1 MKQIVNSVLGFGIGD
16 AMGVPI
22 EFKKRE
28 ELVKNPVVKMEGY
41 GTYDVPKGTW
51 SDDTSMVLA
60 TIDSLISLHEINY
73 DDIMKRFCDWINN
86 AKYTATGV
94 VFDIG
99 VTTKESILKYYM
111 NNIEATSC
119 GSASINNNGNGSLMR
134 MLPIALYTY
143 YEDIVDDRLLDIVK
157 KASMITHAH
166 EYSIMGCYIFVKYV
180 HFLLAGY
187 NKFKAYEMVKELNY
201 YKFSE
206 NARRVYK
213 RFLTTDIYKLDLDYI
228 ESDGYVV
235 HTLEA
240 VIWTFLNTNSFKES
254 IIGAINLGDDTD
266 TISALVGAL
275 SAMIY
280 GVDED
285 LLNEMQNKDEL
296 ISYAHRFDEELRL
309 NILKFDEVI
318 DDRYGITLG
327 YKDVFFIKT
336 ELNGTIYGNQNRY
349 LKIAKRINF
358 KYGLTVIVASNLSDV
373 NLEDDFNEVSKYL
386 ENKKIY
392 FMGMANGGTLAIQNE
407 NISLKIEK
415 MLLVNLPLM
424 INLHKT
430 KEGILNYKG
439 RLICVYGSKDS
450 SFNYLPLIQ
459 DFRNVNIAVI
469 PNQDHNFSNGD
480 EFLYLPDKYLFNEFE
495 EINESINY

>member
-1 MKQIVNSVLGFGIGD
+1 MKQIVNSVLGFAIGD
-16 AMGVPI
+16 AMGVPV

-41 GTYDVPKGTW
+41 GTYEVPAGVW

-60 TIDSLISLHEINY
+60 TIDSLINLHEINY
-73 DDIMKRFCDWINN
+73 EDMMKRFCDWINN

-99 VTTKESILKYYM
+99 ITTKESILKYYM
-111 NNIEATSC
+111 NKIEPVKC
-119 GSASINNNGNGSLMR
+119 GGASINNNGNGSLMR

-143 YEDIVDDRLLDIVK
+143 YEDIVDDRLLDIIK
-157 KASMITHAH
+157 NASSLTHAH

-180 HFLLAGY
+180 HFLLSGY

-228 ESDGYVV
+228 ESSGYVV

-240 VIWTFLNTNSFKES
+240 VIWIFLNTNSFKES
-254 IIGAINLGDDTD
+254 IIGAINLGNDTD
-266 TISALVGAL
+266 TIGALVGSLAGL
-275 SAMIY
+275 IY
-280 GVDED
+280 GIDED
-285 LLNEMQNKDEL
+285 LLNEVKNKDEL
-296 ISYAHRFDEELRL
+296 ISFAHRFDEELRL

-318 DDRYGITLG
+318 DDKYGITLG
-327 YKDVFFIKT
+327 YKDVLFIKT
-336 ELNGTIYGNQNRY
+336 ELNGSIYGNQNRY
-349 LKIAKRINF
+349 LKMAKRINF
-358 KYGLTVIVASNLSDV
+358 KYGLTVIVANNLLDM
-373 NLEDDFNEVSKYL
+373 NLENDFENVKDYL
-386 ENKKIY
+386 NDKKIY
-392 FMGMANGGTLAIQNE
+392 FMGMANGGAQAIQNS
-407 NISLKIEK
+407 NVSVKISK

-430 KEGILNYKG
+430 KEGIKNYKG
-439 RLICVYGSKDS
+439 RLTCVFGSKDS

-459 DFRNVNIAVI
+459 DFRNVNIVVI

-480 EFLYLPDKYLFNEFE
+480 DFLYLAEKYLFTDLKGRE
-495 EINESINY
+495 E

>member
-1 MKQIVNSVLGFGIGD
+1 MKKIVNSILGFAIGD

-28 ELVKNPVVKMEGY
+28 GLIDNPVIKMEGY
-41 GTYDVPKGTW
+41 GTYDVPKGSW

-60 TIDSLISLHEINY
+60 TIDSLLHLHKIDY
-73 DDIMKRFCDWINN
+73 DDIMKRFCEWINN

-99 VTTKESILKYYM
+99 ITTKESILKYYM
-111 NNIEATSC
+111 NRIEAIKC
-119 GSASINNNGNGSLMR
+119 GGASINNNGNGSLMR

-143 YEDIVDDRLLDIVK
+143 FEDITDDRLLGIVK
-157 KASMITHAH
+157 DASSLTHAH

-180 HFLLAGY
+180 HFLLSGV
-187 NKFKAYEMVKELNY
+187 NKFQAYEKVKELNY

-228 ESDGYVV
+228 RSSGYVV
-235 HTLEA
+235 DTLEA
-240 VIWTFLNTNSFKES
+240 VIWTFLNTNSFMES
-254 IIGAINLGDDTD
+254 VIGAINLGDDTD
-266 TISALVGAL
+266 TIGAL
-275 SAMIY
+275 TGALAGMVY
-280 GVDED
+280 GANED
-285 LLNEMQNKDEL
+285 LLNDLQNKNYL
-296 ISYAHRFDEELRL
+296 VSMAHKFDEELRL

-318 DDRYGITLG
+318 DDKYGIVLG
-327 YKDVFFIKT
+327 YNEVFLIKT
-336 ELNGTIYGNQNRY
+336 ELNGSIYGFQNRY
-349 LKIAKRINF
+349 LKMAKRINF
-358 KYGLTVIVASNLSDV
+358 EYGLTVIVANNLSDTT
-373 NLEDDFNEVSKYL
+373 LEDDFYNLKDYI
-386 ENKKIY
+386 KGDIY
-392 FMGMANGGTLAIQNE
+392 FMGMSNGGTSAIQDE
-407 NISLKIEK
+407 NISSKIKK

-430 KEGILNYKG
+430 KDGIKLYKG
-439 RLICVYGSKDS
+439 KLTFVYGSKDP

-459 DFRNVNIAVI
+459 DFRNANIVVI

-480 EFLYLPDKYLFNEFE
+480 DFLHLPEKYLFTDLKGRE
-495 EINESINY
+495 E